1 MFATITNELPV
12 TAAEIAG
19 RTKKD
24 SLLVKIHEYTS
35 SGWPGSCLSPDHF
48 GIVETSFHWKMGVCC
63 GAVMSSYHLII
74 PKIFTGRVT
83 RVPSRDMPD
92 VSAPVLLTKNKV
104 NAMKKLAFSL
114 VRITLNIRKVK
125 DVVSDAC
132 DVDLGSVLV
141 WVKSE

>member
-1 MFATITNELPV
+1 
-12 TAAEIAG
+12 
-19 RTKKD
+19 
-24 SLLVKIHEYTS
+24 
-35 SGWPGSCLSPDHF
+35 
-48 GIVETSFHWKMGVCC
+48 
-63 GAVMSSYHLII
+63 MSSYHLII

-83 RVPSRDMPD
+83 RVPSRDVLD